1 MHSSIIRWNLCV
13 LIWGLSAA
21 IASAQDVQ
29 SLLVRIKAVGKE
41 GVGKSKLGEWIVT
54 ALQSSAMTL
63 TSGERLTGRFN
74 AHFESLLF
82 AMAEEVFWA
91 GDRTAEGVIKALAT
105 ANIMDYERKGLD
117 PVAGRNYTRLMIA
130 SNNPWVVPAWSG
142 GRRWFVLEVG
152 NKHEKDFPY
161 FAAIDEEMEKGDS
174 RRCCTTCSTLH

>member
-1 MHSSIIRWNLCV
+1 MDRHCV
-13 LIWGLSAA
+13 
-21 IASAQDVQ
+21 
-29 SLLVRIKAVGKE
+29 AV
-41 GVGKSKLGEWIVT
+41 
-54 ALQSSAMTL
+54 
-63 TSGERLTGRFN
+63 ERDDTDIGRTPLTGRFN

-117 PVAGRNYTRLMIA
+117 PVSGRNYTRLMIA

-152 NKHEKDFPY
+152 DKHEKDFSY
-161 FAAIDEEMEKGDS
+161 FAAIDEADEERRPRGDAVRLAALAS
-174 RRCCTTCSTLH
+174 GSDRQCPRCASHTVAHRAAQALRRSEAPVAP